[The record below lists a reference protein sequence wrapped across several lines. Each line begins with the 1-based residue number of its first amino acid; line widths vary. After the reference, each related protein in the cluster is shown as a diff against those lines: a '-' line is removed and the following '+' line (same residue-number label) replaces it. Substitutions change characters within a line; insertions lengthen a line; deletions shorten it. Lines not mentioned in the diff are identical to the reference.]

1 MLMNEDAEAI
11 VEELRCR
18 FKEAAGEVGAMRL
31 DDLSFSRIESYR
43 SFDNGIPFILNRLVK
58 TDEAVAGVWEIVE
71 LAENSNYDPHFHKL
85 ASGMFDL
92 FKGDGVIF
100 VGDVYDQY
108 GENSSFKVPKNVL
121 HGFFTQGTTIFL
133 SRQDHPIM
141 NDDVLDFYK
150 EERPRTPGPEWV
162 ERLFARNEE
171 IRNVA

>member
-1 MLMNEDAEAI
+1 MIMDAEAV

-18 FKEAAGEVGAMRL
+18 FKEAACEVSAMQL
-31 DDLSFSRIESYR
+31 DDLPFSLIESYS

-58 TDEAVAGVWEIVE
+58 TDESVEGVWEIVE
-71 LAENSNYDPHFHKL
+71 LAGNSNYDPHFHKL
-85 ASGMFDL
+85 ASGMFDV

-133 SRQDHPIM
+133 SRQDHPIL
-141 NDDVLDFYK
+141 NGDVLDFYK
-150 EERPRTPGPEWV
+150 
-162 ERLFARNEE
+162 
-171 IRNVA
+171 